1 MATRV
6 YTMLPPTTTWMV
18 VLPKRPRATELGT
31 PFVTDLATP
40 PATFT
45 SILGVPLRLAVA
57 VIFRALV
64 PNASGTTYGPARVAL
79 NAGFSAPGAT
89 TRCSRWS
96 LARISAAAGVSGAA
110 VCVTGRVPAVS
121 PSVTSAA
128 RVPATTDGCARIV
141 LRLLSMRRAARVSR
155 LSSLFDGG
163 LRSSRGNRQSKLSR
177 STIARSIVQYSSCR
191 AAFAAEALAPGW
203 TPGWTR
209 WTPGL
214 LWHCRRRPRWE

>member
-1 MATRV
+1 VRRGGGGQRPRTCSVPGVIEKDLSVASGSGGFMATRV

-141 LRLLSMRRAARVSR
+141 LRLLSMRRAARVSACCCE
-155 LSSLFDGG
+155 
-163 LRSSRGNRQSKLSR
+163 SRGK
-177 STIARSIVQYSSCR
+177 
-191 AAFAAEALAPGW
+191 
-203 TPGWTR
+203 
-209 WTPGL
+209 
-214 LWHCRRRPRWE
+214 